1 MESKYLLI
9 LGILAVLFLAPSLS
23 HAVSFPTGVIA
34 SSQVNITNSQTVGAG
49 NSTTGFQQMINI
61 SLTNYRGYIN
71 DTGKYS
77 FQNVEFFNS
86 TSGAVLNSWLESY
99 SFTNNWALYWVKLP
113 DGIGASQT
121 LSNVYVGFGLN
132 TTSFWSNT
140 SVGEAPQLSPNYG
153 GRDDGV
159 SIFTNYWNFAGT
171 TLPSGFSTAPSGDG
185 SYTVNNS
192 LTVSNNANT
201 QFQVYYNTLINPV
214 GLIGEIYTQ
223 STSGNEDSGISWDVD
238 ILQNGTGGTPGWWG
252 HTTGMLTEYNPGDS
266 SGPDRQTT
274 FNAGT
279 AATAYPSIHNLAPPM
294 IMGASW
300 QSASAMGSFWGY
312 SSSVTASSETSAPVS
327 AYLAVST
334 SGGAAAS
341 IEIYWLRN
349 RAYPPNNV
357 MPSISQGSLI
367 LLPMLVLYLNGVKDA
382 NTTITYG
389 TQSNFT
395 CLSNDGNYCRIYVN
409 GTAVNSYAKSTNTY
423 LKSYYSSGL
432 YKVTSQTNTS
442 GIANVTYYE
451 TISKANATISLSASL
466 ANFTYNGTKENLSY
480 SIKALNNL
488 NWSITV
494 NSSAT
499 HTLYYKSG
507 YTNVSNYYANAT
519 AGEYIAYLN
528 VQGNQN
534 YSTKTIHLIRRIST
548 VSQTSTIFLNSVK
561 TNDTLNYTT
570 QLIPIDV
577 QTNLLQNLSINLYYE
592 YPNSTVIKYATYYPS
607 LNAYNYSTSY
617 RSPLNPAGAYLFFV
631 NTTGNINYSKGT
643 SNIMKETLYLPYP
656 ILAVSLSTQFIGESN
671 IMSVRSAFN
680 TSNIVRLKLTNR
692 KQNITYIT
700 STNVNYLLYTETSLA
715 IGNYTVT
722 GIDNNTNLTTSEN
735 ISVIPIQFYPCG
747 SSPALHGGVFNPVL
761 NFTFEN
767 ENTFA
772 LYKNITNT
780 TGYLSVNGGISS
792 GGQVGYVNNS
802 AQLAKGFLCIG
813 MVSAPSQTVS
823 ADGLLNYENKL
834 KILRSYELLNTPL
847 TNGVIHTITL
857 YMLDNVSGSGQVG
870 FYVLTNQGQQ
880 VATYVQAYRYYPNT
894 NSFSLVDFFL
904 TATQGYSYRTLEVN
918 QLYDFNIYNTNGT
931 LLYITNSLLIPSSCA
946 SGCQQV
952 LVINA
957 VQNLSKTVLSGI
969 SANCQ
974 FTNASGIKYVNCG
987 VSSGTS
993 TSINYTLTTF
1003 SEGDA
1008 GNQTICTTHLDTPD
1022 GTLLCSFNTASFN
1035 GSTIYE
1041 YVLYANVGGSN
1052 ILLASG
1058 TQGLARVGLFGT
1070 LGLIIAFI
1078 MIFCITLLAIYNPPL
1093 MMIIDVI
1100 IIFIMGYFGIF
1111 LLSIEAFISLV
1122 VVLIIYLWIS
1132 RGTNG

>member
-23 HAVSFPTGVIA
+23 HAVSTPTGII
-34 SSQVNITNSQTVGAG
+34 SYSQVNITNSQTVGVG
-49 NSTTGFQQMINI
+49 NSTTGFQQMMNI

-86 TSGAVLNSWLESY
+86 TSGAVLNSWLENY
-99 SFTNNWALYWVKLP
+99 SFTNNWALYWIKLP
-113 DGIGASQT
+113 NGIGASQT
-121 LSNVYVGFGLN
+121 LSNIYVGFGKN
-132 TTSFWSNT
+132 TTAFWNNNSI
-140 SVGEAPQLSPNYG
+140 GENPQLSPNYG
-153 GRDDGV
+153 GRDDGKAV
-159 SIFTNYWNFAGT
+159 FQYYTNFNGT
-171 TLPSGFSTAPSGDG
+171 STPSGWDNSGATINNGAVLAGSSGGGYLVTSSNYAPNPSLILDFDG
-185 SYTVNNS
+185 YTNNS
-192 LTVSNNANT
+192 AGIAYTSTIGFTASNGGSGGTVVGLASGYPSASPNRWITYISGSSNTVENFWGMT
-201 QFQVYYNTLINPV
+201 KQVWTVYYPN
-214 GLIGEIYTQ
+214 
-223 STSGNEDSGISWDVD
+223 STFAEFGGNE
-238 ILQNGTGGTPGWWG
+238 NGTFYK
-252 HTTGMLTEYNPGDS
+252 TTSTVP
-266 SGPDRQTT
+266 
-274 FNAGT
+274 
-279 AATAYPSIHNLAPPM
+279 
-294 IMGASW
+294 
-300 QSASAMGSFWGY
+300 SASTPIGIWMQI
-312 SSSVTASSETSAPVS
+312 SSSSSLVSEIQWIRLRET
-327 AYLAVST
+327 
-334 SGGAAAS
+334 
-341 IEIYWLRN
+341 
-349 RAYPPNNV
+349 PPNNV
-357 MPSISQGSLI
+357 MPSTSQGTLQI
-367 LLPMLVLYLNGVKDA
+367 FNPFILYLNGVSGN
-382 NTTITYG
+382 NTISYG

-395 CLSNDGNYCRIYVN
+395 CTSPIDYYCRIYVN
-409 GTAVNSYAKSTNTY
+409 GTAVNSYVKSQNIY

-617 RSPLNPAGAYLFFV
+617 RSPLNPAGAYLFFA

-870 FYVLTNQGQQ
+870 FYVLTNPGQQQ

>member
-1 MESKYLLI
+1 MHSKSFII

-23 HAVSFPTGVIA
+23 HAVSTPTGVIA
-34 SSQVNITNSQTVGAG
+34 YSQTNVTNSQTVGAG
-49 NSTTGFQQMINI
+49 NSTTGFQQMMNI

-99 SFTNNWALYWVKLP
+99 SFTNNWALYWIKLP
-113 DGIGASQT
+113 DGIGTSQT
-121 LSNVYVGFGLN
+121 LSNIYVGFGLS
-132 TTSFWSNT
+132 TTSFWSNS
-140 SVGEAPQLSPNYG
+140 SVGESPLLSPNYG
-153 GRDDGV
+153 GRDDGKSV
-159 SIFTNYWNFAGT
+159 FQYYTNFNGT
-171 TLPSGFSTAPSGDG
+171 SLPTGWTNSGIT
-185 SYTVNNS
+185 YTVNN
-192 LTVSNNANT
+192 
-201 QFQVYYNTLINPV
+201 
-214 GLIGEIYTQ
+214 
-223 STSGNEDSGISWDVD
+223 GIS
-238 ILQNGTGGTPGWWG
+238 
-252 HTTGMLTEYNPGDS
+252 
-266 SGPDRQTT
+266 
-274 FNAGT
+274 
-279 AATAYPSIHNLAPPM
+279 ATATT
-294 IMGASW
+294 AS
-300 QSASAMGSFWGY
+300 GY
-312 SSSVTASSETSAPVS
+312 ISYGTSVTAPIILEGYGNLYQSSSNWTGLGIMTVPVVNQAGYQGMAISTGLGSGFEAAATYQGTQTESGTNTYVGGNTATNGNQIWRVDYISTSSS
-327 AYLAVST
+327 AYWTNYAQIGTTITSPTVST
-334 SGGAAAS
+334 PLYPAIFEAGAAAKAYNFTDTAS
-341 IEIYWLRN
+341 LKWFRT
-349 RAYPPNNV
+349 RVYPPNGD
-357 MPSISQGSLI
+357 MPTISQGSLQSLENFLNLI
-367 LLPMLVLYLNGVKDA
+367 LNNIADS
-382 NTTITYG
+382 NITNAYG
-389 TQSNFT
+389 ITSNFT
-395 CLSNDGNYCRIYVN
+395 CLSNNGNYCRIYVN

-423 LKSYYSSGL
+423 LKSYYSAGL
-432 YKVTSQTNTS
+432 YKVTAQTNTS

-451 TISKANATISLSASL
+451 QITKANATMSLSASL

-488 NWSITV
+488 SWSITV

-507 YTNVSNYYANAT
+507 YTNVSKYYANAT
-519 AGEYIAYLN
+519 AGEYITYLN

-534 YSTKTIHLIRRIST
+534 YSTKTIHLIRRISIA
-548 VSQTSTIFLNSVK
+548 SQTSTIFLNSVK

-592 YPNSTVIKYATYYPS
+592 YPNSTVIKYATYYPD

-617 RSPLNPAGAYLFFV
+617 RSPLNPAGAYLFFA
-631 NTTGNINYSKGT
+631 NTTGNINYSKGM

-656 ILAVSLSTQFIGESN
+656 ILAVSLSTQFVGESN

-680 TSNIVRLKLTNR
+680 TSNLVKLKITNR

-772 LYKNITNT
+772 PYKNITNT
-780 TGYLSVNGGISS
+780 TGYLSVDGDISS

-823 ADGLLNYENKL
+823 TDGLLNYENKL

-870 FYVLTNQGQQ
+870 FYVLTNPGQQQ

-993 TSINYTLTTF
+993 TGINYTLTTF

-1058 TQGLARVGLFGT
+1058 AQGLVWLGLFGT